1 MPSPELLLIA
11 FLYSTLGGIYLLVI
25 PATLYFYL
33 NKRWYVASSIERT
46 LMYGLVFL
54 FFPGLLLLAPF
65 INLRPAR
72 RTI

>member
-11 FLYSTLGGIYLLVI
+11 FLYSALGAIYLLVI
-25 PATLYFYL
+25 PAALYFYL

-65 INLRPAR
+65 VNLRPAR